1 MEDVGIKL
9 PEDIIT
15 YDLLRRLPRSL
26 DNIKQSI
33 TPSKNGEEI
42 KPKSLLDH
50 LEIHLNKLKVST
62 ANKLESV
69 TATMFTKEDTRCIPG
84 QHNPYSKTHPK
95 DECWKVYPEKR
106 EAYLKKEEESEV
118 SSFSNFLFKHP
129 TIFILDSGSTSHMIS
144 DQKLFKHLDETE
156 GGMINTSC

>member
-15 YDLLRRLPRSL
+15 YDLLRRLPHSL

-33 TPSKNGEEI
+33 THSKNGEDI
-42 KPKSLLDH
+42 KPESLLDH

-62 ANKLESV
+62 ASKDKLI

-84 QHNPYSKTHPK
+84 QHNPYAKSHPK
-95 DECWKVYPEKR
+95 DKCWKVYPEKR
-106 EAYLKKEEESEV
+106 EAYLKKKEQSQT
-118 SSFSNFLFKHP
+118 KP
-129 TIFILDSGSTSHMIS
+129 
-144 DQKLFKHLDETE
+144 KAA
-156 GGMINTSC
+156 